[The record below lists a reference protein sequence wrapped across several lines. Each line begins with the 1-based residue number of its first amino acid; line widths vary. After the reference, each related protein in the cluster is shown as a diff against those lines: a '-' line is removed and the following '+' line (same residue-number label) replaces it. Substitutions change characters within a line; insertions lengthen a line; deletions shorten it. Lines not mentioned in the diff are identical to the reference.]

1 MGSDTI
7 GQTPWL
13 NALSAAS
20 HSVSTGSR
28 TDVIMRLDAHR
39 SSCQFTDM
47 NDAPSSNEREKLKAE
62 TANRIVL
69 TAFDMMRDEPSA
81 PFSHEAVAARAGI
94 AARTAYRHFPTQD
107 DLVKA
112 VWRHLRDTTGTRW
125 PTCEGDIQP
134 YLVELFNQF
143 ARNEALTRAMVAVAP
158 AANISTHGSVEGRA
172 AFRSALSARGN
183 ALSAAAMDQLVATCV
198 AIYSAPFWLMLRD
211 RGQLSQ
217 AAAVE
222 AACSAMQAVLQSAG
236 VTPSSTPPAT

>member
-1 MGSDTI
+1 
-7 GQTPWL
+7 
-13 NALSAAS
+13 
-20 HSVSTGSR
+20 
-28 TDVIMRLDAHR
+28 
-39 SSCQFTDM
+39 M
-47 NDAPSSNEREKLKAE
+47 NDAPCRNEREKLKAE

-69 TAFDMMRDEPSA
+69 TAFYMMRDEPCA
-81 PFSHEAVAARAGI
+81 PFSHEAVATRAGI

-134 YLVELFNQF
+134 YLVELFDQF

-172 AFRSALSARGN
+172 AFRAALADRCTGWPD
-183 ALSAAAMDQLVATCV
+183 AATDQLVATCV

-211 RGQLSQ
+211 RGQLRQ
-217 AAAVE
+217 EAAIA
-222 AACSAMQAVLQSAG
+222 AACSAIRAVLQAVSD
-236 VTPSSTPPAT
+236 TPSISPSPPN